1 MPKSRMS
8 KKEFDRVKRQQEYKL
23 QMEQLARLEAIV
35 SSLPDQ
41 KALDRFLLQEKDSD
55 KRHKM
60 FDYARRWI
68 KFKNP
73 SCPSEM
79 DGAGWLSRASSG
91 KISPYLGDY

>member
-1 MPKSRMS
+1 MPKFHMS
-8 KKEFDRVKRQQEYKL
+8 KKEFEKVKRQQEYKL

-60 FDYARRWI
+60 FDYIRHWI

-73 SCPSEM
+73 SCPSEIIT
-79 DGAGWLSRASSG
+79 AGGL
-91 KISPYLGDY
+91 ILP